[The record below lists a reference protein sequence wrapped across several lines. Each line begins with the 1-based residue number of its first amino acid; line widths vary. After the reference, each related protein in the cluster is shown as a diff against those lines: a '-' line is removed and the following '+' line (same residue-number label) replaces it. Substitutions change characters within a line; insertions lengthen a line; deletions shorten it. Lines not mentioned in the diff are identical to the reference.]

1 MIQNLTLFGRQ
12 YRHPG
17 AHKLLRMVPGSANAC
32 GVLNS
37 FGMKIEARSS
47 LVPLVLLAVPL
58 SASACEPIVPFVKAV
73 GGPGFLTAG
82 FALLGLV
89 VVLKSAA
96 FARFQQKLSFTRALL
111 WMLAANVVTSIVG
124 IVVTAMIDSG
134 AAMFIG
140 IPLVWALCLLPAQRL
155 IESAP
160 VSPLARFTSGQV
172 AFGITLVLIFS
183 YLLLLISRTVHDSD
197 TFFRYWLFKVPTVF
211 VALAVGL
218 VLTAFWEE
226 WIVWR
231 FSRSED
237 DDFTFVRPVIRS
249 NAIVLAVVMLISVGV
264 MIPKRL
270 RNPDDT
276 QAKIALQSKPAA
288 AKPGPR

>member
-1 MIQNLTLFGRQ
+1 
-12 YRHPG
+12 
-17 AHKLLRMVPGSANAC
+17 
-32 GVLNS
+32 
-37 FGMKIEARSS
+37 MKIEARST
-47 LVPLVLLAVPL
+47 LAPLVLLAVPL

-73 GGPGFLTAG
+73 GGPGFLTVA
-82 FALLGLV
+82 FVILGLV
-89 VVLKSAA
+89 VVLKSAT
-96 FARFQQKLSFTRALL
+96 FARFQQKLTFTRALL

-124 IVVTAMIDSG
+124 VVVTAMIDSG

-140 IPLVWALCLLPAQRL
+140 VPLVWALCLLPSQRL

-197 TFFRYWLFKVPTVF
+197 TFLRYWLFKVPTLF
-211 VALAVGL
+211 VALTVGL

-226 WIVWR
+226 WIVLR
-231 FSRSED
+231 LSRSGD
-237 DDFTFVRPVIRS
+237 DDFGFVRPVIRS
-249 NAIVLAVVMLISVGV
+249 NLIVLVAVMLVSVGV
-264 MIPKRL
+264 IVPKRL
-270 RNPDDT
+270 RNPPDT
-276 QAKIALQSKPAA
+276 QAKMALQAKPVA

>member
-1 MIQNLTLFGRQ
+1 
-12 YRHPG
+12 
-17 AHKLLRMVPGSANAC
+17 
-32 GVLNS
+32 
-37 FGMKIEARSS
+37 MKIKARST
-47 LVPLVLLAVPL
+47 LAPLVLLAVPL

-73 GGPGFLTAG
+73 GGPGFLTVA
-82 FALLGLV
+82 FVILGLV
-89 VVLKSAA
+89 VVLKSAT
-96 FARFQQKLSFTRALL
+96 FARFQQKLTFTMALL

-124 IVVTAMIDSG
+124 VVVTAMIDSG

-140 IPLVWALCLLPAQRL
+140 VPLVWALCLLPSQRL

-197 TFFRYWLFKVPTVF
+197 TFLRYWLFKVPTLF
-211 VALAVGL
+211 VALTVGL

-226 WIVWR
+226 WIVLR
-231 FSRSED
+231 LSRSGD
-237 DDFTFVRPVIRS
+237 DDFGFVRPVIRS
-249 NAIVLAVVMLISVGV
+249 NLIVLVAVMLVSVGV
-264 MIPKRL
+264 IVPKRL
-270 RNPDDT
+270 RNPPDT
-276 QAKIALQSKPAA
+276 QAKMALQAKPVA